1 MHRLSAA
8 LERVYAAA
16 GVAAA
21 GLICTI
27 CLVVTAQVALNIAS
41 RVGGPGAGLT
51 IPSYADVAGYC
62 LAAASFLSLAYTL
75 RRDGHIRVTLV
86 VDRLPATLRHALER
100 VALLA
105 SAVLVGWMT
114 WHLAGLVR
122 DSIAFGDVSTGLLA
136 IPLWVPQ
143 SAVAAGAGLLCV
155 ALVHRAVEPVPDG
168 DAPKTVADGASEPG
182 R

>member
-1 MHRLSAA
+1 MRRLSVA
-8 LERVYAAA
+8 LERVYVAA

-21 GLICTI
+21 GLICAI
-27 CLVVTAQVALNIAS
+27 CLVVTAQVALNVMS

-51 IPSYADVAGYC
+51 IPSYADVAGHC
-62 LAAASFLSLAYTL
+62 LAAASFLSLAYAL

-86 VDRLPATLRHALER
+86 VDRLPASWRDALER

-105 SAVLVGWMT
+105 SAALVGWMT
-114 WHLAGLVR
+114 WHLVRLVR

-136 IPLWVPQ
+136 IPLWIPQ

-155 ALVHRAVEPVPDG
+155 ALAHRA
-168 DAPKTVADGASEPG
+168 AEPG